1 MSPRSRRVLAD
12 FGVGCIFASNPLQI
26 VRGVT
31 AQETDS
37 AMSFYQVLRSI
48 GFSAGS
54 ALSATVLTA
63 FTPAV
68 QVLPTAE
75 GYSVAALV
83 NIGILLVA
91 LALSIALARRGEN

>member
-1 MSPRSRRVLAD
+1 M
-12 FGVGCIFASNPLQI
+12 
-26 VRGVT
+26 
-31 AQETDS
+31 
-37 AMSFYQVLRSI
+37 
-48 GFSAGS
+48 
-54 ALSATVLTA
+54 SATVLTA